1 MKESDVLSALKEQV
15 RAELGREANEV
26 TEKLVHSFRCELGK
40 CKTSLIAEMLKRIEI
55 IARQDDIKQQ
65 VVFQINIK
73 AGGDKD
79 DN

>member
-1 MKESDVLSALKEQV
+1 MKESDVLSTLKEQI

-55 IARQDDIKQQ
+55 IARQDDTKQQ

-73 AGGDKD
+73 AGGEEK
-79 DN
+79 

>member
-40 CKTSLIAEMLKRIEI
+40 CKTSLIAEMLRKIEI
-55 IARQDDIKQQ
+55 FTRQDDTKQQ

-73 AGGDKD
+73 AGGEEE
-79 DN
+79 

>member
-1 MKESDVLSALKEQV
+1 MKESDILSTLKEQV

-26 TEKLVHSFRCELGK
+26 TEKLVHAFRSELGK
-40 CKTSLIAEMLKRIEI
+40 CKTSLIAEMLRKIEI
-55 IARQDDIKQQ
+55 IAGQDDTKQQ

-79 DN
+79 DK

>member
-40 CKTSLIAEMLKRIEI
+40 CKTSLIAEMLRKIEI
-55 IARQDDIKQQ
+55 ITRQDNIKQQ

-73 AGGDKD
+73 AGGEEK
-79 DN
+79 